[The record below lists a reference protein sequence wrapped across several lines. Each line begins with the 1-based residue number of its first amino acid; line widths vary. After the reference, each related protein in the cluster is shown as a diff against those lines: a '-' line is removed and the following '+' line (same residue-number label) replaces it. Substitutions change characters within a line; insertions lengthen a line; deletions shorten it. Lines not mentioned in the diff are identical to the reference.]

1 MPQGRIAV
9 PTSKTSDKT
18 PDKTSDVTP
27 DKTRARGPEPG
38 SGAADAPR
46 FEAALEEL
54 EALVERM
61 ESGALSLDDSLAAFE
76 RGIHLTRE
84 CQRALSAAEQR
95 VQVLME
101 QDDGTLQTHAAA
113 IGDDD
118 PR

>member
-1 MPQGRIAV
+1 M
-9 PTSKTSDKT
+9 PTSKTSETTTDEN
-18 PDKTSDVTP
+18 P
-27 DKTRARGPEPG
+27 
-38 SGAADAPR
+38 GAATDGAATDDPPR

-95 VQVLME
+95 VQLLTE
-101 QDDGTLQTHAAA
+101 QDDGTLQTRPTT

-118 PR
+118 ETR